1 MPPLRT
7 NTAIQ
12 TQQQQ
17 QEHREREEYRDVILQ
32 HWEQAS
38 HNQEHQKMR
47 DMHVHNMDEEL
58 SSSSNSTPSL
68 SSLSDSDSEKE
79 CGRIIR
85 LCDIANQ
92 EELIDELLRM
102 KRGSTRV
109 EKKPTAFAATIS
121 SIFGADTKFSSEDNT
136 LSILSPSVQVV
147 ISFVAILFWPLLL
160 FNGEILRHS
169 FGDFYRSIVS
179 FYDGAFLSS
188 SYLVGGC
195 TMLVSLYYGHLLYE
209 RRKAKKWFCFDDTG
223 EDEDEE
229 DELEIASLGCGKT
242 FFGLGRSAMDANLI
256 IMAFFLI
263 WNCFF
268 AQTAYSMPSWVWY
281 PFDLIPGRYNIYLP
295 RDVSKPL
302 DGLCLNYSFGESGDR
317 DPLCLSENAW
327 DALSGGVLSNKNDD
341 DVAAVLKGV
350 EYANQKSG
358 GFAVNVMCRDCADK
372 ISTFRR
378 NISNIRQFM
387 PNLSLVVFEND
398 SKDGSREMFKSWA
411 TEASDYGYA
420 VHLLECENVE
430 DCKYGE
436 VHRYDDEETEDD
448 WTLTSAVGKMANFRN
463 RGIDYI
469 SNNLAFKDYS
479 HVMVYDMDLEVSFS
493 PLGILHSLG
502 SMPDSPVAA
511 HGMMPYPASF
521 GSLNYPYDMAASR
534 PIPTKKNYRLRQLHD
549 LLCSLTAPGH
559 RWRNL
564 AESLSIFR
572 MIMHLTDD
580 RYIGDANN
588 HESLYQ
594 VESSY
599 NGAAIYPL
607 ERIRELNPR
616 YDIGDDGQRCEHIG
630 FNTGFDM
637 PMYVN
642 RKWNFNL
649 KPSGGGPIG
658 NRCMRSGN
666 LVLFNPQLS
675 FPLFAGVFLIMFP
688 FVIAINRIT
697 MFLIYPM
704 LRRMLFSFLSTN
716 VLAALLPAGMFF
728 STHRPNKNKYLLP
741 KTV

>member
-1 MPPLRT
+1 MLLCISEPMLPIRT
-7 NTAIQ
+7 TTAIQ
-12 TQQQQ
+12 PQQQGN
-17 QEHREREEYRDVILQ
+17 RERKEYRHVMLQ
-32 HWEQAS
+32 NWKQVS
-38 HNQEHQKMR
+38 HDQEHQKMR
-47 DMHVHNMDEEL
+47 GVYVHNMNEEL

-68 SSLSDSDSEKE
+68 SSLSDSDSEKD
-79 CGRIIR
+79 CGRMIR

-102 KRGSTRV
+102 KRGTGV
-109 EKKPTAFAATIS
+109 EEKPDKIAGLVASIS
-121 SIFGADTKFSSEDNT
+121 SIFGVDTKFSSEDNN
-136 LSILSPSVQVV
+136 LSILSPSIQVV
-147 ISFVAILFWPLLL
+147 LSVVAILFWPLLL
-160 FNGEILRHS
+160 FDGEILQHS
-169 FGDFYRSIVS
+169 FGDFCRSIVS
-179 FYDGAFLSS
+179 FYDGAFLTS
-188 SYLVGGC
+188 SYLVGGA
-195 TMLVSLYYGHLLYE
+195 TIMMSLYYGHLLHE
-209 RRKAKKWFCFDDTG
+209 RRKAKRWFCYDDTD
-223 EDEDEE
+223 EDED
-229 DELEIASLGCGKT
+229 DELGIASLGCGKT
-242 FFGLGRSAMDANLI
+242 FFGLGRSAMDSNLA

-268 AQTAYSMPSWVWY
+268 AQTAYSIPSWGWY
-281 PFDLIPGRYNIYLP
+281 PFDLIPSRYNIYLP
-295 RDVSKPL
+295 RDVSKSL

-317 DPLCLSENAW
+317 NPLCLSENAW
-327 DALSGGVLSNKNDD
+327 DMLSGGVLSSKNDD
-341 DVAAVLKGV
+341 DVAAVLKGI
-350 EYANQKSG
+350 EYANQRSG
-358 GFAVNVMCRDCADK
+358 GFAINIMCRDCSEK
-372 ISTFRR
+372 IPTFRR

-411 TEASDYGYA
+411 TEAKGYGYS

-430 DCKYGE
+430 DCKMGE
-436 VHRYDDEETEDD
+436 THRYDDEETDED
-448 WTLTSAVGKMANFRN
+448 WTLTSAVGKMADFRN

-469 SNNLAFKDYS
+469 TNNVAFQDYS

-502 SMPDSPVAA
+502 SMPDHPVAA
-511 HGMMPYPASF
+511 HGMMPYPASL

-580 RYIGDANN
+580 RYVGDANN
-588 HESLYQ
+588 HNSLYQ

-607 ERIRELNPR
+607 ERIRQLHPR
-616 YDIGDDGQRCEHIG
+616 YDIGDDGQRCEHVG
-630 FNTGFDM
+630 FNTGFNM

-649 KPSGGGPIG
+649 KPSGGGPTG
-658 NRCMRSGN
+658 NRCIRSGN
-666 LVLFNPQLS
+666 LVLFNPQIS
-675 FPLFAGVFLIMFP
+675 FPLFCGIFLIMFP
-688 FVIAINRIT
+688 FVTAISRIT
-697 MFLIYPM
+697 MFLIYPVFRKM
-704 LRRMLFSFLSTN
+704 LLCFT
-716 VLAALLPAGMFF
+716 ALIPARIIY
-728 STHRPNKNKYLLP
+728 SHQPIKNKSLLP